1 LQLHRWHD
9 IGEPEKQKTVTE
21 NAPKVGKDDQND
33 QICAGQIHIY
43 TESQLRRAYQSLNVG
58 ERPDWPN
65 IQHNQHT

>member
-1 LQLHRWHD
+1 M
-9 IGEPEKQKTVTE
+9 TE

-33 QICAGQIHIY
+33 QIRAGQIHIY